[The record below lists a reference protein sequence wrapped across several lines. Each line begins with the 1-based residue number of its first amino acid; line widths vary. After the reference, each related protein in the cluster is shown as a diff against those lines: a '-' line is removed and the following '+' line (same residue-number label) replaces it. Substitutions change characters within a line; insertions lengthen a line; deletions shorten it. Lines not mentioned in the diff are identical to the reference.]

1 MREQNHLR
9 AKRDALDTHGQ
20 ARGALP
26 SGSVRQRVSGRELMD
41 FEIPENLR
49 IIQNTIRR
57 FVIQDLE
64 PISNKV
70 EEEDH
75 IPEQIVQKMRELGL
89 FGLSIP
95 EEYGG
100 LGLGTF
106 GECLVYEELSK
117 TNACFRSRI
126 GTSNGIG
133 SMGILF
139 DGTEE
144 QKQKYLPRIA
154 SGEWTACFAL
164 SEPEAGSDAGNIQTT
179 GVRDGDYFVINGL
192 KHFITNADVAHL
204 ATVIALTD
212 KEKGKRGGIT
222 AFVVEKGTPGF
233 YVGTIER
240 KMGLRGS
247 HTAELIF
254 DNCRVPVENVIGG
267 EPMIGQGFKTAMRVL
282 DKGRLTMGAC
292 ALGAAQK
299 LLEMCVAYS
308 KERLQFGKPIAQ
320 FQSVQNMLADMAT
333 EIYAARQML
342 YHAAW
347 LRDQGKQVIKE
358 ASMVKLFCTEM
369 ACRVADSAVQIF
381 GGMGYMKD
389 LPVER
394 FYRDLRLYRIYE
406 GTSEIQRLVIAREL
420 TKD

>member
-1 MREQNHLR
+1 
-9 AKRDALDTHGQ
+9 
-20 ARGALP
+20 
-26 SGSVRQRVSGRELMD
+26 MD
-41 FEIPENLR
+41 FEIPESLR
-49 IIQNTIRR
+49 IMQDTIRR
-57 FVIQDLE
+57 FVKQDLE
-64 PISNKV
+64 PISQKV
-70 EEEDH
+70 EEEDR
-75 IPEQIVQKMRELGL
+75 IPEEVVQQMRELGL
-89 FGLSIP
+89 FGLAIP

-100 LGLGTF
+100 LGIGTV

-117 TNACFRSRI
+117 TNAAFRSRI

-154 SGEWTACFAL
+154 SGEWTSCFAL
-164 SEPEAGSDAGNIQTT
+164 SEPEAGSDAANIKTMAD
-179 GVRDGDYFVINGL
+179 RDGDYFILNGL
-192 KHFITNADVAHL
+192 KHFITNGDVADI

-212 KEKGKRGGIT
+212 KEKRTRGGIT

-233 YVGTIER
+233 SVGTIER

-247 HTAELIF
+247 HTCELIF
-254 DNCRVPVENVIGG
+254 DNCRVPVTQVIGG
-267 EPMIGQGFKTAMRVL
+267 EPLIGQGFKTAMSVL
-282 DKGRLTMGAC
+282 DKGRLTMGSC

-299 LLEMCVAYS
+299 LLDLSTEYAKQRV
-308 KERLQFGKPIAQ
+308 QFGKPIAQ
-320 FQSVQNMLADMAT
+320 FQSVGNMLADMAT

-347 LRDQGKQVIKE
+347 LRDQGKKVIKE

-369 ACRVADSAVQIF
+369 ACRVAYNAVQIF
-381 GGMGYMKD
+381 GGTGYMKD
-389 LPVER
+389 FPVER
-394 FYRDLRLYRIYE
+394 FYRDLRLYTIYE
-406 GTSEIQRLVIAREL
+406 GTSEIQRLVISREL

>member
-1 MREQNHLR
+1 
-9 AKRDALDTHGQ
+9 
-20 ARGALP
+20 
-26 SGSVRQRVSGRELMD
+26 MD

-49 IIQNTIRR
+49 IMQDTIRR
-57 FVIQDLE
+57 FVNQDLE
-64 PISNKV
+64 PISQKV
-70 EEEDH
+70 EEEDQ
-75 IPEQIVQKMRELGL
+75 IPEENVQQMRELGM
-89 FGLSIP
+89 FGLAIP

-100 LGLGTF
+100 LGLGTA

-117 TNACFRSRI
+117 TNAAFRSRI

-154 SGEWTACFAL
+154 SGEWTSCFAL
-164 SEPEAGSDAGNIQTT
+164 SEPEAGSDAANIKTT
-179 GVRDGDYFVINGL
+179 ADRHGDHFVLNGL
-192 KHFITNADVAHL
+192 KHFITNGDIADI

-212 KEKGKRGGIT
+212 KDKRTRGGIT

-233 YVGTIER
+233 SVGTIER

-247 HTAELIF
+247 HTCELIF
-254 DNCRVPVENVIGG
+254 DNCRVSVAQVIGG
-267 EPMIGQGFKTAMRVL
+267 EPLIGQGFKTAMSVL
-282 DKGRLTMGAC
+282 DKGRLTLGAS

-299 LLEMCVAYS
+299 LLELSIEYAKQRV
-308 KERLQFGKPIAQ
+308 QFGKPIAQ
-320 FQSVQNMLADMAT
+320 FQSVGNMLADMAT
-333 EIYAARQML
+333 DIYAARQML

-347 LRDQGKQVIKE
+347 LRDQGKKVIKE

-369 ACRVADSAVQIF
+369 ACRVVDNAVQIF

-389 LPVER
+389 FPVER
-394 FYRDLRLYRIYE
+394 FYRDLRLYTLYE

>member
-1 MREQNHLR
+1 
-9 AKRDALDTHGQ
+9 
-20 ARGALP
+20 
-26 SGSVRQRVSGRELMD
+26 MD
-41 FEIPENLR
+41 YEIPENLR
-49 IIQNTIRR
+49 MIQETIRR
-57 FVIQDLE
+57 FVNQDLD
-64 PISNKV
+64 PISQKV

-75 IPEQIVQKMRELGL
+75 IPEEVVQKMRELGL

-100 LGLGTF
+100 LGLGTL
-106 GECLVYEELSK
+106 GECLVYEELTK

-139 DGTEE
+139 DGTAE
-144 QKQKYLPRIA
+144 QKERYLSRIA

-164 SEPEAGSDAGNIQTT
+164 SEPEAGSDAGNVQTT
-179 GVRDGDYFVINGL
+179 AERKGDAFVLNGL
-192 KHFITNADVAHL
+192 KHFITNGDLADV

-212 KEKGKRGGIT
+212 RQKKTRGGIT
-222 AFVVEKGTPGF
+222 AFAVEKGTPGF
-233 YVGTIER
+233 SVGTIEK

-247 HTAELIF
+247 HTCELIF
-254 DNCRVPVENVIGG
+254 DDCRVPVASVIGG

-292 ALGAAQK
+292 ALGGAQK
-299 LLEMCVAYS
+299 LLDMSVAYS
-308 KERLQFGKPIAQ
+308 KERVQFGKPIST

-342 YHAAW
+342 YHAAC
-347 LRDQGKQVIKE
+347 LRDQGKQVVRE

-369 ACRVADSAVQIF
+369 ACRVADRAVQIF

-389 LPVER
+389 FAVER

-406 GTSEIQRLVIAREL
+406 GTSEIQRMVIARDL

>member
-1 MREQNHLR
+1 
-9 AKRDALDTHGQ
+9 
-20 ARGALP
+20 
-26 SGSVRQRVSGRELMD
+26 MD
-41 FEIPENLR
+41 FEIPENMR
-49 IIQNTIRR
+49 MMQDTIRR
-57 FVIQDLE
+57 FVKQDLE
-64 PISNKV
+64 PISQKV
-70 EEEDH
+70 EDEDH
-75 IPEQIVQKMRELGL
+75 IPEEIVQKMRELGL

-100 LGLGTF
+100 LGLGTL
-106 GECLVYEELSK
+106 GECLVYEELTK
-117 TNACFRSRI
+117 TNAAFRSRI

-139 DGTEE
+139 DGTEA

-164 SEPEAGSDAGNIQTT
+164 SEPEAGSDAGNVQTT
-179 GVRDGDYFVINGL
+179 AERDGDHFVLNGL
-192 KHFITNADVAHL
+192 KHFITNGDVADL

-212 KEKGKRGGIT
+212 KQKKTRGGIT
-222 AFVVEKGTPGF
+222 AFAVEKGTPGF

-247 HTAELIF
+247 HTCELIF
-254 DNCRVPVENVIGG
+254 DNCRISVESVIGG
-267 EPMIGQGFKTAMRVL
+267 EPNIGQGFKTAMRVL
-282 DKGRLTMGAC
+282 DKGRMTMGAC

-299 LLEMCVAYS
+299 LLDMSVAYS
-308 KERLQFGKPIAQ
+308 KERVQFGKPIAR

-369 ACRVADSAVQIF
+369 ACRVADKAVQVF

-389 LPVER
+389 FPIER

-406 GTSEIQRLVIAREL
+406 GTSEIQRMVIAREL

>member
-1 MREQNHLR
+1 
-9 AKRDALDTHGQ
+9 
-20 ARGALP
+20 
-26 SGSVRQRVSGRELMD
+26 MD
-41 FEIPENLR
+41 YEIPENLR
-49 IIQNTIRR
+49 MIQETIRR
-57 FVIQDLE
+57 FVNQDLE
-64 PISNKV
+64 PISQKV
-70 EEEDH
+70 EEEEH
-75 IPEQIVQKMRELGL
+75 IPEEIVQKMRELGL

-100 LGLGTF
+100 LGLGTL
-106 GECLVYEELSK
+106 GECLVYEELTK

-139 DGTEE
+139 DGTEA
-144 QKQKYLPRIA
+144 QKERYLPRIA

-164 SEPEAGSDAGNIQTT
+164 SEPEAGSDAGNVQTT
-179 GVRDGDYFVINGL
+179 AERVGDEFVLNGL
-192 KHFITNADVAHL
+192 KHFITNGDLADVA
-204 ATVIALTD
+204 TVITLTD
-212 KEKGKRGGIT
+212 RQKRTRGGIT

-233 YVGTIER
+233 SVGTIEK

-247 HTAELIF
+247 HTCELIF
-254 DNCRVPVENVIGG
+254 DNCRVPVASVIGG
-267 EPMIGQGFKTAMRVL
+267 EPMIGRGFKTAMRVL

-299 LLEMCVAYS
+299 LLDMSVAYS
-308 KERLQFGKPIAQ
+308 KQRVQFGKPISS

-342 YHAAW
+342 YHAAF
-347 LRDQGKQVIKE
+347 LRDQGKQVVKE

-369 ACRVADSAVQIF
+369 ACRVADRAVQIF

-389 LPVER
+389 FAVER

-406 GTSEIQRLVIAREL
+406 GTSEIQRMVIAREL